1 MTTDSTPIVVPPP
14 APIMAPMTVSHGEK
28 PEKLNGTE
36 FKRWQQKMLFYF
48 TTLNLAL
55 FLQEDA
61 PALKEDE
68 IDRQVVAAV
77 EAWKH
82 ADFLCRN
89 YILNDLDN
97 TLYNVYCAFNTAREL
112 WESLDKKYKTEDVG
126 LKKFVVGKFLDYKML
141 DSKTLISQVQ
151 DLQVILHDIHAEGM
165 SLSESFQVA
174 AIIEKLPPLWKE
186 FKNYLKH
193 KRKEMRLE
201 YLIVRLRIKEDNRAS
216 EKKAGK
222 GFMESKANVVE
233 QGQTSHNHKKRKHNG
248 NGPKQGPT
256 KKFQG
261 KCYVCNKQGHRAKDC
276 RSRKEQGNP
285 KKKRP
290 QANVTEVDDV
300 SDMNL
305 SVVVSEV
312 NFIGSNTKEWWVD
325 TGATR
330 HVCSDKKMF
339 SSYQTIDNGEQL
351 FMGNSSSSKVEG
363 QGKVVLKMTSG
374 KELTLNDVLHVPEI
388 RKNLVSGSLL
398 SKKGFKLVFVSDNFI
413 LTKNGMYVG
422 KGYMSNGLFKMN
434 VMTVVPSIK
443 NINKKSTSSAYTL
456 ESSNVWHGRLGHVN
470 YDTLRRLIN
479 MECLPNFKIDSNHKC
494 EICVES
500 KLTRT
505 SFQSIERSSEPLEL
519 IHSNICDMKFIQ
531 MRGGKKDFLTLID
544 DCTRYC
550 YVYLLRS
557 KDEALE
563 MFQHFKNEVENQLDR
578 KIKVI
583 RSDRGGEYEA
593 PFGDFCSQHGIIH
606 QTTAPYSP
614 Q

>member
-1 MTTDSTPIVVPPP
+1 
-14 APIMAPMTVSHGEK
+14 MA
-28 PEKLNGTE
+28 
-36 FKRWQQKMLFYF
+36 R
-48 TTLNLAL
+48 

-61 PALKEDE
+61 PALKENE
-68 IDRQVVAAV
+68 TDRQVVADV
-77 EAWKH
+77 ETWKH

-89 YILNDLDN
+89 YLLNGLDN
-97 TLYNVYCAFNTAREL
+97 TLYNVYCAFDTAREL
-112 WESLDKKYKTEDVG
+112 WESLDKKYKTEDAG
-126 LKKFVVGKFLDYKML
+126 LKNFVVGKFLDYKML
-141 DSKTLISQVQ
+141 DSKTVISQVQ

-174 AIIEKLPPLWKE
+174 AIIEKLSPLWKE

-201 YLIVRLRIKEDNRAS
+201 DLIVRLRIEEDNRAS
-216 EKKAGK
+216 EKKACK

-248 NGPKQGPT
+248 NGPKEGPT

-261 KCYVCNKQGHRAKDC
+261 KCYVCNKQGHRAKDFC
-276 RSRKEQGNP
+276 SHKEQGNP

-290 QANVTEVDDV
+290 QANVTKVDDV

-305 SVVVSEV
+305 SAVVSEV

-413 LTKNGMYVG
+413 LSKKKDVCG
-422 KGYMSNGLFKMN
+422 KG
-434 VMTVVPSIK
+434 VH
-443 NINKKSTSSAYTL
+443 
-456 ESSNVWHGRLGHVN
+456 E
-470 YDTLRRLIN
+470 
-479 MECLPNFKIDSNHKC
+479 
-494 EICVES
+494 
-500 KLTRT
+500 
-505 SFQSIERSSEPLEL
+505 Q
-519 IHSNICDMKFIQ
+519 
-531 MRGGKKDFLTLID
+531 
-544 DCTRYC
+544 
-550 YVYLLRS
+550 
-557 KDEALE
+557 
-563 MFQHFKNEVENQLDR
+563 
-578 KIKVI
+578 
-583 RSDRGGEYEA
+583 
-593 PFGDFCSQHGIIH
+593 
-606 QTTAPYSP
+606 
-614 Q
+614 

>member
-1 MTTDSTPIVVPPP
+1 MTTDSTPTVVPPP
-14 APIMAPMTVSHGEK
+14 APVMAPMTVSHGEK
-28 PEKLNGTE
+28 PEKFNGTE
-36 FKRWQQKMLFYF
+36 FKRWQQKMLFYL
-48 TTLNLAL
+48 TTLNLAR

-68 IDRQVVAAV
+68 TDKQVVAAV

-89 YILNDLDN
+89 YLLNGLDN

-112 WESLDKKYKTEDVG
+112 WESLDKKYKTEDAG

-141 DSKTLISQVQ
+141 DSKTVISQVQ

-201 YLIVRLRIKEDNRAS
+201 DLIVRLRIEEDNRAS

-233 QGQTSHNHKKRKHNG
+233 HGQTSHNPKKRKHNG

-305 SVVVSEV
+305 SAVVSEV

-374 KELTLNDVLHVPEI
+374 KELTLNDVLHVPDI
-388 RKNLVSGSLL
+388 
-398 SKKGFKLVFVSDNFI
+398 
-413 LTKNGMYVG
+413 
-422 KGYMSNGLFKMN
+422 
-434 VMTVVPSIK
+434 
-443 NINKKSTSSAYTL
+443 
-456 ESSNVWHGRLGHVN
+456 
-470 YDTLRRLIN
+470 
-479 MECLPNFKIDSNHKC
+479 
-494 EICVES
+494 
-500 KLTRT
+500 
-505 SFQSIERSSEPLEL
+505 
-519 IHSNICDMKFIQ
+519 
-531 MRGGKKDFLTLID
+531 
-544 DCTRYC
+544 
-550 YVYLLRS
+550 
-557 KDEALE
+557 
-563 MFQHFKNEVENQLDR
+563 
-578 KIKVI
+578 
-583 RSDRGGEYEA
+583 
-593 PFGDFCSQHGIIH
+593 
-606 QTTAPYSP
+606 
-614 Q
+614 